1 MSKLEDVV
9 PLSPLQQG
17 LHYLS
22 TVAAPSETEHD
33 EPQVDP
39 DAYTVQSVL
48 RLTGDVDAR
57 RLHASAQALLDRHA
71 ALRTCFRPRKDGRV
85 AGLVVKDTEVPWRS
99 VDLSSTADPEAA
111 LADLRT
117 RTCTPGST
125 SPTLHWSAGP

>member
-22 TVAAPSETEHD
+22 TVAAPSEDRTRRAAGGSGRLHRA
-33 EPQVDP
+33 VGC
-39 DAYTVQSVL
+39 A
-48 RLTGDVDAR
+48 LTGDVDAR
-57 RLHASAQALLDRHA
+57 RLHASVQALLDRHA

-85 AGLVVKDTEVPWRS
+85 AGLVVKDIEVPWRS

-111 LADLRT
+111 LAALLA

>member
-39 DAYTVQSVL
+39 CL
-48 RLTGDVDAR
+48 LTH
-57 RLHASAQALLDRHA
+57 LTL
-71 ALRTCFRPRKDGRV
+71 
-85 AGLVVKDTEVPWRS
+85 
-99 VDLSSTADPEAA
+99 
-111 LADLRT
+111 
-117 RTCTPGST
+117 
-125 SPTLHWSAGP
+125 PTIA